1 LVLATQKL
9 GGITGRGTM
18 AVRVEPAPAARI
30 LSRGRYSSWLTTV
43 DHKRIGILY
52 ILTSLIFFVVGGII
66 ALLMRSQLA
75 RPNEHVFTRDHYDQL
90 FTMHGTTMIF
100 LVVVP
105 VFAGLANFLV
115 PLMIGARDMA
125 FPRLNAL
132 SYWFFLLGGIV
143 LYASWFSGGGAARA
157 GWYSYPPL
165 SEHAFEPGRGQDL
178 WILAIHLTAISSILG
193 AINFIVT
200 IHNMRARGMGWMR
213 LPLFVWSI
221 EVYSILILIALTELA
236 GALTLLLLDRN
247 AGTHFFLP
255 SEGGSAVLY
264 QHMFWFFGHPEV
276 YIMVL
281 PAFGILSEVIPVFSR
296 KPIFGY
302 KAIAFST
309 VAIGFYS
316 MLVWAHHMFS
326 VGLPNA
332 LNIFFM
338 LSSVTIAVPTGIKI
352 FNWIA
357 TTWRGNVILDTAMLF
372 ALGAVG
378 VFTIGGLSGIF
389 LAAFPFDW
397 QVTDTYFV
405 VAHMHYVLFGGSA
418 FALFAAFYYWWPKI
432 FGRFLDERLG
442 KINFWLYF
450 VGINLTFFPQHF
462 LGLLGMPRRIW
473 TYNHHGWWAA
483 WNLVSTIGAFVM
495 ALGTLAFLINVIRTA
510 RVGRRAG
517 HDPWVAD
524 TLEWYTSSPP
534 PPYNFDKI
542 PYVTSARPL
551 RDLRRRLQEGAARA

>member
-1 LVLATQKL
+1 
-9 GGITGRGTM
+9 M
-18 AVRVEPAPAARI
+18 AVRAAPSPASTVV
-30 LSRGRYSSWLTTV
+30 SRGRYSSWLATV

-52 ILTSLIFFVVGGII
+52 ILTSLLFFVAGGII

-75 RPNEHVFTRDHYDQL
+75 RPNEHIFTRNHYDEL

-105 VFAGLANFLV
+105 VFAGLGNFLV

-143 LYASWFSGGGAARA
+143 LYASWFSAGGAARA

-165 SEHAFEPGRGQDL
+165 SELAFEPGKGQDL
-178 WILAIHLTAISSILG
+178 WILAIHLTSISSILG

-200 IHNMRARGMGWMR
+200 IHNMRAPGMSWMR
-213 LPLFVWSI
+213 MPLFVWSI
-221 EVYSILILIALTELA
+221 YVYAILILIALTELA

-247 AGTHFFLP
+247 VGTHFFLP
-255 SEGGSAVLY
+255 SKGGSAVLY

-309 VAIGFYS
+309 IAIGFYS

-326 VGLPNA
+326 VGMPTA

-338 LSSVTIAVPTGIKI
+338 LSSMTIAVPTGIKI
-352 FNWIA
+352 LNWIA
-357 TTWRGNVILDTAMLF
+357 TTWRGNVILDTPMLF

-378 VFTIGGLSGIF
+378 IFTIGGLSGVM

-418 FALFAAFYYWWPKI
+418 FALFAAFYYWWPKM
-432 FGRFLDERLG
+432 FGRFLDDRLG

-450 VGINLTFFPQHF
+450 IGINLTFFPQHF

-495 ALGTLAFLINVIRTA
+495 ALATLVFIVNAVKTTRS
-510 RVGRRAG
+510 GRRAG
-517 HDPWVAD
+517 NDPWTAD

-534 PPYNFDKI
+534 PAYNFDKV

-551 RDLRRRLQEGAARA
+551 RDLRRRIQEEDLVHA

>member
-1 LVLATQKL
+1 
-9 GGITGRGTM
+9 M
-18 AVRVEPAPAARI
+18 AARAETYPAATVV
-30 LSRGRYSSWLTTV
+30 SRGRWSSWLATV

-52 ILTSLIFFVVGGII
+52 IVTSLVFFVAGGII

-75 RPNEHVFTRDHYDQL
+75 RPNEHLFTRNTYDAM

-105 VFAGLANFLV
+105 VFAGLGNFLV

-143 LYASWFSGGGAARA
+143 LYASWFSAGGAARA

-165 SEHAFEPGRGQDL
+165 SELAFEPGKGQDL
-178 WILAIHLTAISSILG
+178 WILAIHLTTISSILG

-200 IHNMRARGMGWMR
+200 IHNMRAPGMTWMR

-221 EVYSILILIALTELA
+221 EVYAVLILIALTELA
-236 GALTLLLLDRN
+236 AALTMLLLDRN
-247 AGTHFFLP
+247 AGTHFFIP
-255 SEGGSAVLY
+255 SQGGSALLY

-309 VAIGFYS
+309 IAIGFYS

-326 VGLPNA
+326 VGMGNG

-338 LSSVTIAVPTGIKI
+338 LSSMAIAVPTGIKI
-352 FNWIA
+352 LNWIA
-357 TTWRGNVILDTAMLF
+357 TTWRGNVILETPMLF

-378 VFTIGGLSGIF
+378 VFTIGGLSGVM

-418 FALFAAFYYWWPKI
+418 FALFGAFYYWWPKM
-432 FGRFLDERLG
+432 FGRLLDERLG
-442 KINFWLYF
+442 KLNFWLYF
-450 VGINLTFFPQHF
+450 AGINLTFFPQHF
-462 LGLLGMPRRIW
+462 LGLLGMPRRVW
-473 TYNHHGWWAA
+473 TWTGDGWWQA
-483 WNLVSTIGAFVM
+483 WNLISTIGAFTM
-495 ALGTLAFLINVIRTA
+495 ALGTLVFIINALKTT

-517 HDPWVAD
+517 HDPWLGN

-534 PPYNFDKI
+534 PDYNFDSV
-542 PYVTSARPL
+542 PYVTSSRPL
-551 RDLRRRLQEGAARA
+551 RDLRRRLQEEAAVRV

>member
-1 LVLATQKL
+1 
-9 GGITGRGTM
+9 M
-18 AVRVEPAPAARI
+18 AVRVTSAPAATI
-30 LSRGRYSSWLTTV
+30 VSRGRYSSWLATV

-52 ILTSLIFFVVGGII
+52 ILTSLVFFVAGGIV

-75 RPNEHVFTRDHYDQL
+75 RPNEHVFTRDTYDQM
-90 FTMHGTTMIF
+90 FTMHGTTMVF

-132 SYWFFLLGGIV
+132 SYWFYLLGGFV

-165 SEHAFEPGRGQDL
+165 SEHAFEPGKGQDL
-178 WILAIHLTAISSILG
+178 WILAIHLTTISSILG

-200 IHNMRARGMGWMR
+200 IHNMRAPGMGWMR

-221 EVYSILILIALTELA
+221 EVYAILILIALTELA

-255 SEGGSAVLY
+255 SQGGSAVLY

-326 VGLPNA
+326 VGMPNA

-357 TTWRGNVILDTAMLF
+357 TTWRGNVILDTPMLF

-418 FALFAAFYYWWPKI
+418 FALFAAFYYWWPKM

-442 KINFWLYF
+442 RLNFWLYF
-450 VGINLTFFPQHF
+450 IGVNLTFFPQHF
-462 LGLLGMPRRIW
+462 LGLLGMPRRVW

-495 ALGTLAFLINVIRTA
+495 ALATLVFLVNVVRTT

-534 PPYNFDKI
+534 PAHNFDKV

-551 RDLRRRLQEGAARA
+551 RDLRRRLQESTARA